1 MFSVDHKCFCKY
13 YKMFYLLNF
22 DFTETHI
29 ALLPSP
35 IWWLGHPLLV
45 LEVSLLELSVIEL
58 PEGFC
63 LKNFTFH
70 TKHLKIFTEF
80 FLCFKYFTFENVFST
95 KQLERNFLF
104 MYITVQK

>member
-1 MFSVDHKCFCKY
+1 
-13 YKMFYLLNF
+13 MFYLLNF

-45 LEVSLLELSVIEL
+45 LEVYLLELSVIEL

-70 TKHLKIFTEF
+70 TKHLKIFTEI
-80 FLCFKYFTFENVFST
+80 FLCFKYFTFENVFCRHN
-95 KQLERNFLF
+95 KQSVIFFSCILQFKSDKKN
-104 MYITVQK
+104 TNK